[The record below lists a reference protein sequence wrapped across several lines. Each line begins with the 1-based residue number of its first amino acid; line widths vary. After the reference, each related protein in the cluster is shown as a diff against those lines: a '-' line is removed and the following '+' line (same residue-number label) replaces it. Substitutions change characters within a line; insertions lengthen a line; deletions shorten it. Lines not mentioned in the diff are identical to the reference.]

1 MPREAM
7 NIWPLVVFIVFVVV
21 VVPTVES
28 PFDLILLGVGAVIMG
43 IALGVTSKKAST

>member
-1 MPREAM
+1 MNST

-21 VVPTVES
+21 VLPTLNS
-28 PFDLILLGVGAVIMG
+28 PLDLILLAVAAVLMG